1 MKHSKKTSIAGAYAR
16 KEDYEYEGQKFE
28 ADIKQGDI
36 VTILSGAQIVVS
48 DFGEQKV
55 FTIKTRN
62 GNKNFPFNQ
71 STINV
76 LVEDLGEDDETWVG
90 KDVTVLTQKAVV
102 AGKKVLK
109 TYLVTP
115 NWKLDDYGELV
126 KTGVETAAP
135 SLDDTK

>member
-1 MKHSKKTSIAGAYAR
+1 MKHSKKTSIAGAFAR

-36 VTILSGAQIVVS
+36 VTILSGAQIVNGE
-48 DFGEQKV
+48 FGEQKV
-55 FTIKTRN
+55 FSIKTRN
-62 GNKNFPFNQ
+62 GVKNFPFNQ

-76 LVEDLGEDDETWVG
+76 LVEDLGEDDDTWVG
-90 KDVTVLTQKAVV
+90 KDVIVLMQKAVV

-109 TYLVTP
+109 TYMVTP

-126 KTGVETAAP
+126 KATAPEPTP
-135 SLDDTK
+135 SLDDVN